1 MNHRARDAAGGALY
15 DDSFCAD
22 FLRDLLCRLADASA
36 ENILVLDGV
45 ALYIVLQRLKFA
57 VLLRLG
63 ADVVERAYALEG
75 IFSRSR
81 FARQHN
87 GAGAVVYSV
96 RNVTDLRTGRTRVG
110 GHALEHLGS
119 RDDVLALCYALADKS
134 LLDLWQLDEGNL
146 NAHVASRNH
155 DAVGVV
161 HDQIH
166 VVNAA
171 LVLDLR
177 DYFNVLVADTV
188 NEVAERAHIL
198 VISYK

>member
-15 DDSFCAD
+15 DDSLRAD
-22 FLRDLLCRLADASA
+22 LLGDLLCRLADASA
-36 ENILVLDGV
+36 ENVLVLDRV

-63 ADVVERAYALEG
+63 ADVVERADALEG
-75 IFSRSR
+75 IFARSR
-81 FARQHN
+81 FTGQHN
-87 GAGAVVYSV
+87 SAGAVVYGV
-96 RNVTDLRTGRTRVG
+96 RDIADLSTGRTRVG
-110 GHALEHLGS
+110 SHALEHLGS
-119 RDDVLALCYALADKS
+119 RDDVLALRYALADKS
-134 LLDLWQLDEGNL
+134 LLDLGQLDEGNL
-146 NAHVASRNH
+146 NAHVASSDH
-155 DAVGVV
+155 DTVGVV